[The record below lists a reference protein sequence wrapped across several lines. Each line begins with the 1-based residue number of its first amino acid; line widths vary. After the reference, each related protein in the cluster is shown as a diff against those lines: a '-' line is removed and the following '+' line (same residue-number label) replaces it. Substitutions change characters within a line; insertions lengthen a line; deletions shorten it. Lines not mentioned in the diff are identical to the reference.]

1 MKIKRSLSEN
11 VFDIFNVILLIL
23 IAIVML
29 YPMWYVLCAS
39 FSDSNK
45 LVAHEGIMIT
55 PLDLNISA
63 YEKVFANPM
72 IIKGYINT
80 ILYVVIGTV
89 INMVLTIIGGYCTSL
104 KNVYWSGAMMKFMT
118 FTMFFSGGL
127 IPMYLLVVRT
137 LDLGDTIWALLLPGA
152 ISTYN
157 LIIIRTG
164 FASIPDTLI
173 EAAKLDG
180 ATHLQIIVKIVVP
193 LSKATIAVI
202 ALYYI
207 VGHWNSWFPAAIY
220 LDTRTK
226 FPLQLVLR
234 EILLQNSTDSMAGN
248 VSAAD
253 QYSVGESIKYG
264 VIVVATVPILIVYP
278 YLQKYF
284 TKGVMIGAVKG

>member
-1 MKIKRSLSEN
+1 M
-11 VFDIFNVILLIL
+11 
-23 IAIVML
+23 
-29 YPMWYVLCAS
+29 
-39 FSDSNK
+39 
-45 LVAHEGIMIT
+45 
-55 PLDLNISA
+55 
-63 YEKVFANPM
+63 
-72 IIKGYINT
+72 
-80 ILYVVIGTV
+80 
-89 INMVLTIIGGYCTSL
+89 
-104 KNVYWSGAMMKFMT
+104 
-118 FTMFFSGGL
+118 
-127 IPMYLLVVRT
+127 
-137 LDLGDTIWALLLPGA
+137 GDTIWALLLPGA